1 MRKILA
7 ILLTVFMAVGMTACW
22 EEETSTQSQES
33 QGKNSQKTENGIPE
47 IELPEVWFD

>member
-7 ILLTVFMAVGMTACW
+7 ILLTVFMAVGMTACL
-22 EEETSTQSQES
+22 EEETSTPKQDSQS
-33 QGKNSQKTENGIPE
+33 KNSQKTENSLPE